1 MRYGLPLFA
10 DIRLSDI
17 HGTNGLMKEI
27 QVEINRG
34 LRIVLG
40 VRLADKISIADLSAK
55 VGVPSINQLAAEVT
69 LMEIWKTFQMD
80 LPASSS
86 FVWLDD
92 YTERTT
98 RNSGRKLLSI
108 PAPGGSQAGRFIRN
122 ATTLWNIAPEDIR
135 NSEAQKE
142 IKLKVRQFSRELPL

>member
-1 MRYGLPLFA
+1 MVSAHEEHIVFLRSSIGLMSRLSTFIPNRCLTPLIHGLLLSKVRYGLPLFA

-80 LPASSS
+80 LPASSYHLLYG
-86 FVWLDD
+86 W
-92 YTERTT
+92 TT
-98 RNSGRKLLSI
+98 T
-108 PAPGGSQAGRFIRN
+108 Q
-122 ATTLWNIAPEDIR
+122 
-135 NSEAQKE
+135 SEQH
-142 IKLKVRQFSRELPL
+142 VT